1 MTKTRQAGTIGLAA
15 SAVILGAT
23 VLGRAQDRPG
33 VLASPSGRADTPS
46 PTDQVRVDGRPNVIV
61 IVADD
66 LGFGD
71 LSEQGDRQISTPNID
86 SIAKNGVRFKQG
98 YVTGPYCS
106 PTRAGLISGRYQ
118 ERHGHDFNPDGE
130 YDDGP
135 EVGLSLDE
143 STIADAFH
151 SAGYRTGAVGKW
163 HLGVSKELQ
172 PTSRGFDE
180 FFGFLPAA
188 HAYIHPPSATQ
199 PFAAKIPGQHP
210 GSLLRNTTVVE
221 EKEYTTD
228 AFGREASAFV
238 RRNQG
243 RPFFLYLA
251 TNAVHEPLQA
261 PQKYLDRVPNVTGKR
276 KTYLA
281 MLSALDDNVGKVL
294 TALRETGAEDNT
306 LITFI
311 SDNGGPTQVNGS
323 NNGPL
328 HGGKAT
334 VWEGGIRVPFY
345 VQWKARLPQGVD
357 LEPPVAQIDIFPTA
371 IEAAGIPTPKNK
383 TFDGVSFLPL
393 AEQRVDQTTHK
404 QLFWRFGAQW
414 AVRDGNWKLALTP
427 GASTPALY
435 DLSSDL
441 GETADRAA
449 EHPEL
454 VQKLTTEW
462 QQWNKDNADPRWVPP
477 GFRAQ
482 PTPKPIPVKE
492 TPDEEK

>member
-1 MTKTRQAGTIGLAA
+1 MVRNGFSFAVRSASLTVLAA
-15 SAVILGAT
+15 AVAFGQPAAT
-23 VLGRAQDRPG
+23 PVAPAPG
-33 VLASPSGRADTPS
+33 TP
-46 PTDQVRVDGRPNVIV
+46 TGQADGRPNVIV

-66 LGFGD
+66 LGYGD
-71 LSEQGDRQISTPNID
+71 LSAQGDKQINTPNID
-86 SIAKNGVRFKQG
+86 SIAKNGIRFTNG

-151 SAGYRTGAVGKW
+151 SAGYRTAAVGKW
-163 HLGVSKELQ
+163 HLGVTPQLV

-188 HAYIHPPSATQ
+188 HAYLHPDGAAA
-199 PFAAKIPGQHP
+199 PFRAKIPGQHP

-238 RRNQG
+238 RRSQG
-243 RPFFLYLA
+243 KPFFLYLA

-261 PQKYLDRVPNVTGKR
+261 PQNYLDRFPNVTGKR

-281 MLSALDDNVGKVL
+281 MLSALDDNIGKVL

-311 SDNGGPTQVNGS
+311 SDNGGPPVNGS

-328 HGGKAT
+328 HGYKAS
-334 VWEGGIRVPFY
+334 VWEGGIRVPFF
-345 VQWKARLPQGVD
+345 VQWKAKLPQGLVID
-357 LEPPVAQIDIFPTA
+357 RPIAQIDIFPTA
-371 IEAAGIPTPKNK
+371 IDAAGIPTPKNK
-383 TFDGVSFLPL
+383 NFDGASFLPL
-393 AEQRVDQTTHK
+393 AEQKVDASTHK

-414 AVRDGNWKLALTP
+414 AVRDNNWKLALTP
-427 GASTPALY
+427 GSKAPALY
-435 DLSSDL
+435 DLSNDI
-441 GETADRAA
+441 GETTDHAA

-454 VQKLTTEW
+454 VAKLTSEW
-462 QQWNKDNADPRWVPP
+462 QEWNKDNVDPRWVPR
-477 GFRAQ
+477 GFRNQ
-482 PTPKPIPVKE
+482 PTPKDIPIKE
-492 TPDEEK
+492 SDAAAK